1 MVVAWTTAGACG
13 AANRVIHAPGTR
25 DETLSYECA
34 LRRGERDDGIYMV
47 IRIQSKTG
55 RNKRFTQTHAP
66 DKGEIRALKSNRAAS
81 REDQA

>member
-1 MVVAWTTAGACG
+1 MPPTESYML
-13 AANRVIHAPGTR
+13 PGLATR
-25 DETLSYECA
+25 PCHMSVLYDE
-34 LRRGERDDGIYMV
+34 GKRDDGIYIVME
-47 IRIQSKTG
+47 IQSKPR

>member
-1 MVVAWTTAGACG
+1 MSVLY
-13 AANRVIHAPGTR
+13 
-25 DETLSYECA
+25 DE
-34 LRRGERDDGIYMV
+34 GERDDGIYMV
-47 IRIQSKTG
+47 IGIQSKPR